1 MSTDDDNQSLSG
13 LARGFRKRTLVT
25 AKLAT
30 RAGFGMLGKTL
41 RPGAKRK
48 EVSDEQ
54 AREAALKLVGQLDGL
69 KGVLMKFG
77 QMASY
82 LDGALPP
89 AAQEV
94 LAQLQAEST
103 PMNFEVIA
111 DVIASEL
118 GRPPGECFD
127 EFDEKPFAAASIG
140 QVHRAVLDGRELA
153 VKVQYPGIE
162 ETFRSDLRTLGTF
175 TRLATVGSPLAGGE
189 LVAEL
194 GDRILE
200 ECDYR
205 NEADNQRFFEQLLA
219 DHPRALVPEIIA
231 ERSSQRVITSK
242 KIAGQSFARFRDS
255 ATQEARNQAT
265 AVIFEV
271 CMTSI
276 FRHATFNA
284 DPHPGNYL
292 FMDEGRVA
300 FLDYGCVKRF
310 SVDFIERWK
319 RFVLVVLLQQRERF
333 PDALCDL
340 GLVAKKKGFDW
351 DYQWHVF
358 QYLYTPFNSEQPYR
372 YDREHVARSYDVMM
386 WKNPNKFKL
395 ALPRDWLFANRLQ
408 WGLQS
413 VIAHLGG
420 CADWRSILLPL
431 VEGPTE
437 TSSTVPLA
445 RQTD

>member
-1 MSTDDDNQSLSG
+1 MSSDDRNPPTPRTLDG

-41 RPGAKRK
+41 RPGAKSK
-48 EVSDEQ
+48 KLSDEQ
-54 AREAALKLVGQLDGL
+54 ARQAALKLVEQLDGL

-94 LAQLQAEST
+94 LAKLQAEST
-103 PMNFEVIA
+103 PMSYATIAETVIA
-111 DVIASEL
+111 EL
-118 GRPPGECFD
+118 GQPPEECFD
-127 EFDEKPFAAASIG
+127 EFDEEPFAAASIG

-153 VKVQYPGIE
+153 VKVQYPDIE
-162 ETFRSDLRTLGTF
+162 DTFRSDLRTLGTF
-175 TRLATVGSPLAGGE
+175 TKLATMGSPLAGGE

-194 GDRILE
+194 RDRILE

-205 NEADNQRFFEQLLA
+205 TEADNQRFFAELLS
-219 DHPRALVPEIIA
+219 DHPRAWVPEVIA
-231 ERSSQRVITSK
+231 ERSSQRVLTSE
-242 KIAGQSFARFRDS
+242 KIAGRSFAAFRDNAS
-255 ATQEARNQAT
+255 QEAKNEAA

-271 CMTSI
+271 CMKSI

-292 FMDEGRVA
+292 FTENGRVA

-310 SVDFIERWK
+310 STDFIERWK
-319 RFVLVVLLQQRERF
+319 RFVKVVLLQQRDRF
-333 PDALCDL
+333 PAALSDL
-340 GLVAKKKGFDW
+340 GLVAKSKGFDW

-358 QYLYTPFNSEQPYR
+358 QYLYTPFNSEQPYT
-372 YDREHVARSYDVMM
+372 YTREHVAKSYDVMM

-395 ALPRDWLFANRLQ
+395 DLPRDWLFVNRLQ

-413 VIAHLGG
+413 VIAHLDA

-437 TSSTVPLA
+437 PPTRA
-445 RQTD
+445 DA